1 MLEDDGDLLNAQ
13 SQVRGD
19 FVEHV
24 LVITS
29 SDMHVAIALASTQKP
44 LSRATTTL

>member
-19 FVEHV
+19 FVDYAR
-24 LVITS
+24 VITAS
-29 SDMHVAIALASTQKP
+29 ERHVTIALASPQNP